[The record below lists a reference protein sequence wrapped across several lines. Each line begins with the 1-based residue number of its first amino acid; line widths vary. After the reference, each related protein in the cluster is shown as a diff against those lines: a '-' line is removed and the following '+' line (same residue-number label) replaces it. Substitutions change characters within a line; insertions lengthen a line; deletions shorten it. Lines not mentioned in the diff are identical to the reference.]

1 MAQRRLRVALDA
13 NVLIA
18 GIRLPRWPYEVMR
31 AALAGYFDV
40 ALPEQVIAEAR
51 RHLEAPARAEVLEFF
66 LASSG
71 YEELPMPAADL
82 VRQHSDLVRSEKDVP
97 IALTLLAGDVDIFV
111 TNDRDFTDP
120 DATTQRFRN
129 RVRVMLPAV
138 FLREVLGWRAE
149 DLEAIRNRTWQDIPI
164 EEPSEEASSGT

>member
-18 GIRLPRWPYEVMR
+18 GIRLPRWPHEVMR
-31 AALAGYFDV
+31 AALRGYFDLV
-40 ALPEQVIAEAR
+40 LPEQVIAEAR
-51 RHLEAPARAEVLEFF
+51 RHLEAPAQAEVLEFF

-71 YEELPMPAADL
+71 YQELPMPPADL
-82 VRQHSDLVRSEKDVP
+82 VRQQSDLVRSDKDVP
-97 IALTLLAGDVDIFV
+97 IALTLLASDVDIFV
-111 TNDRDFTDP
+111 TNDRDFTDR
-120 DATTQRFRN
+120 DATAQRFRD

-149 DLEAIRNRTWQDIPI
+149 DLEAIRNRTWQDIPV
-164 EEPSEEASSGT
+164 EEPSEESDG

>member
-18 GIRLPRWPYEVMR
+18 GIRLPRWPHEVMR

-40 ALPEQVIAEAR
+40 VLPQQVIDEAR
-51 RHLEAPARAEVLEFF
+51 RHLDHPAQSEVLDFF

-71 YEELPMPAADL
+71 HEELPMPPANL
-82 VRQHSDLVRSEKDVP
+82 VRRHSDLVRSDKDVP

-111 TNDRDFTDP
+111 TNDRDFTDAQ
-120 DATTQRFRN
+120 ATAQRFRD
-129 RVRVMLPAV
+129 RVRIMLPAV

-149 DLEAIRNRTWQDIPI
+149 DLETIRNRTWQDLPV
-164 EEPSEEASSGT
+164 EEPSEEGDD

>member
-18 GIRLPRWPYEVMR
+18 GIRLPRWPHEVMR

-51 RHLEAPARAEVLEFF
+51 RHLETPAQAEVLNFF

-71 YEELPMPAADL
+71 YEELPMPPADL
-82 VRQHSDLVRSEKDVP
+82 VRQQSDLVRSEKDVP
-97 IALTLLAGDVDIFV
+97 IALTLLASDVDIFV
-111 TNDRDFTDP
+111 TNDRDFTDS
-120 DATTQRFRN
+120 DATAQRFRD

-138 FLREVLGWRAE
+138 FLREVMAWRAE
-149 DLEAIRNRTWQDIPI
+149 DLEAIRNRTWQDIPV
-164 EEPSEEASSGT
+164 EEPSEESDG

>member
-18 GIRLPRWPYEVMR
+18 GMLLPRWPHEVMR

-51 RHLEAPARAEVLEFF
+51 RHLETLAQAEVLDFF

-71 YEELPMPAADL
+71 YEELPMPPADL
-82 VRQHSDLVRSEKDVP
+82 VRQQSDLVRSEKDVP
-97 IALTLLAGDVDIFV
+97 IALTLLASDVDIFV

-120 DATTQRFRN
+120 DATAQRFRD

-149 DLEAIRNRTWQDIPI
+149 DLEAIRNRTWQDLLV
-164 EEPSEEASSGT
+164 EERDEDNDG

>member
-1 MAQRRLRVALDA
+1 MLQDSLRVGLDA

-18 GIRLPRWPYEVMR
+18 GVRLPRWPHEVMR
-31 AALAGYFDV
+31 AALRGYFDLV
-40 ALPEQVIAEAR
+40 LPEQVIAEAR
-51 RHLEAPARAEVLEFF
+51 RHLETPAQAEVLDFF

-71 YEELPMPAADL
+71 YEELAMPPADL
-82 VRQHSDLVRSEKDVP
+82 VRQHSDQVRSEKDVP
-97 IALTLLAGDVDIFV
+97 IALTLLASNVDIFV

-120 DATTQRFRN
+120 DATAQRFRD

-149 DLEAIRNRTWQDIPI
+149 DLEAIRNRTWQDIPV
-164 EEPSEEASSGT
+164 EEPREESDG